1 MGMAV
6 CGEWSKGCQTKL
18 VLATFFVQCQCSFL
32 WVQSETNQTSA
43 LKTSTFT
50 GKNQLVQVCTS
61 SYPAGPSWPF
71 PSQVSVGTDMQE
83 WNQNLCSALAY
94 VYVYMRRC
102 VYIYMYVYNAY
113 IIYPI
118 TCFYWMCFF
127 LYSSA
132 PGSYVPEI
140 ESAVRWNLQYVILCA
155 HCHTL
160 WRTFTA
166 SKQRSHVGF
175 DLQTWVCN
183 WPFLG

>member
-102 VYIYMYVYNAY
+102 VYIYVYNAY

-118 TCFYWMCFF
+118 TCFYWMCFSYTAA
-127 LYSSA
+127 LLDRMSQKLSRQCVGTYSMW
-132 PGSYVPEI
+132 SYVHI
-140 ESAVRWNLQYVILCA
+140 VI
-155 HCHTL
+155 
-160 WRTFTA
+160 RSDERSQPA
-166 SKQRSHVGF
+166 SKEVML
-175 DLQTWVCN
+175 DLICK
-183 WPFLG
+183 PGLAIDHF